1 MERYK
6 SLETLRSAVRIEQQ
20 EELGRT
26 QRCAEFMK
34 TMEAFRKNEGPAPSA
49 EAFKQWCEDVQRRR
63 ALHRLKSDARDSAWQ
78 APRQAPCATASNAS
92 SPSSLSR
99 SASNGALGTPISEST
114 VINR

>member
-34 TMEAFRKNEGPAPSA
+34 TMEAFRKKEGPAPSA

-63 ALHRLKSDARDSAWQ
+63 ALHRLKSDAQDSAWQ
-78 APRQAPCATASNAS
+78 APGQAPCANAS
-92 SPSSLSR
+92 SQSSLSR
-99 SASNGALGTPISEST
+99 SASNGALGTPTSEST